1 MCHAAEDA
9 MKLKLVPKLTITFI
23 LAASVLLAAGG
34 VLRVRREVSIVEQN
48 IIRDH
53 QMLARA
59 VAASMGAVVRNEGEK
74 AAQALVE
81 DAARG
86 AHLSI
91 RWACH
96 ADKPAEALP
105 CEALLGLSEG
115 EARSTLGQRDGHGV
129 RYTYVGIP
137 SLGGVLEVSEA
148 REEERGYA
156 RRAVLDNVVSA
167 AVLAGLF
174 SLLAY
179 VLGVTLVGVPVRRLV
194 DKARRVGEGD
204 FRGDLPIESGDEL
217 GVLALEMNKMADGLG
232 RAQHRLGE
240 ETRAKVAA
248 IDRLRHADRLR
259 TVGRLASGIAHEVG
273 TPLNVI
279 EMRASFIAGGEVA
292 GEDARASAKA
302 IAAAADHITKVV
314 QKLLLFARR
323 QGPETTRIAVGTLL
337 ARAVSLVEALAS
349 KRGVVLVTEGALDTT
364 IEADETLLQQ
374 AVMNLLVNAVQAS
387 ERGEQVLVRVSRR
400 LAQPPPDLGAPP
412 GVHEHVVVEV
422 IDTGTGIPPEHVPQ
436 LFEPFFTTKAA
447 GEGTG
452 LGLPIASG
460 ILRDHGGWLE
470 VATAVGAGTT
480 MTVFLPEQAR
490 KAEQAGT
497 TDGDPDDPELHP
509 SP

>member
-1 MCHAAEDA
+1 
-9 MKLKLVPKLTITFI
+9 MKLKLVPKFTITFI

-34 VLRVRREVSIVEQN
+34 VLRVRREVSIAEQN

-59 VAASMGAVVRNEGEK
+59 VAASMAAVVRNEGEGG
-74 AAQALVE
+74 AEELVE

-86 AHLSI
+86 AHVTI
-91 RWACH
+91 RWVCHGGRRAQVIAC
-96 ADKPAEALP
+96 E
-105 CEALLGLSEG
+105 ELGGQRGS
-115 EARSTLGQRDGHGV
+115 EARSLSVVSEVGGREA
-129 RYTYVGIP
+129 RYTYVEIP
-137 SLGGVLEVSEA
+137 ALGGALEVSET
-148 REEERGYA
+148 RDQERGYS

-167 AVLAGLF
+167 VVLAALF

-179 VLGVTLVGVPVRRLV
+179 LLGVTLVGVPVRRLV

-204 FRGDLPIESGDEL
+204 FQGDLPTASGDEL
-217 GVLALEMNKMADGLG
+217 GVLAREMNKMAD
-232 RAQHRLGE
+232 RLGGAQARLEE
-240 ETRAKVAA
+240 ETRAKVSA

-279 EMRASFIAGGEVA
+279 EMRASLIAGGDVTGDEA
-292 GEDARASAKA
+292 LSSARA

-323 QGPETTRIAVGTLL
+323 QGPETTTVTLGTAIAQ
-337 ARAVSLVEALAS
+337 AISLVAS
-349 KRGVVLVTEGALDTT
+349 MAAKRGVTLETEGELSAT
-364 IEADETLLQQ
+364 IPADPTLLQQ

-387 ERGEQVLVRVSRR
+387 ERGGRVAVRVRR
-400 LAQPPPDLGAPP
+400 GDAEPPTELGASA
-412 GVHEHVVVEV
+412 GRFVRIEIV
-422 IDTGTGIPPEHVPQ
+422 DGGSGIAPEHLPQ
-436 LFEPFFTTKAA
+436 LFEPFFTTKPA

-470 VATAVGAGTT
+470 VATLVGAGTT
-480 MTVFLPEQAR
+480 MTMFWPETPPRSAS
-490 KAEQAGT
+490 
-497 TDGDPDDPELHP
+497 PD
-509 SP
+509 